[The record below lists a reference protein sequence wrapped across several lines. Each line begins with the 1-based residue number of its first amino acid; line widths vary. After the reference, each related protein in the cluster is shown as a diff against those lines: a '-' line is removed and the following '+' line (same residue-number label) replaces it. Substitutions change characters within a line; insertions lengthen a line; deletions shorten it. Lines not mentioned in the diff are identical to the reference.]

1 MGKMYGICDLD
12 DLILGDPTPHLDDA
26 HLRTIPNCSQWG
38 CGVKLTAESK
48 IYVEIHRFY
57 VFGELKPHYPS

>member
-12 DLILGDPTPHLDDA
+12 DLILGDPTPHLDA
-26 HLRTIPNCSQWG
+26 HLRKIPNCSLWG
-38 CGVKLTAESK
+38 FVVKLTAESK

-57 VFGELKPHYPS
+57 VFGELKPPYPS